1 MISMLPTYCHL
12 RRLPGTCAA
21 FMLGYC
27 LVSVS
32 IFSVSADDKPPV
44 VVASKD
50 RTTVVPGRIASNHL
64 ENLHRLTI
72 TTPGEA
78 STAAVAKVSR
88 AYYLGGS
95 PETEEAMAEL
105 AAAGVKTV
113 ISVDGAPPM
122 VEQAR
127 KHGLTYIHIPVKYS
141 TLTREQI
148 VTITAALERTSE
160 PVYLHCHHGKHRGPA
175 ALVAALK
182 CTHPEIETDPLL
194 KLFGTD
200 PKYSGLYSAAHSVA
214 PLQAEEL
221 TKVPAKL
228 PESITTATPARMM
241 AEIDARFDRLK
252 KLPSPLPAADYDVLL
267 TLSIELEEDFRE
279 FGRLGKDS
287 ESSRKLLDESIATTI
302 ELRQVAE
309 TAKTGR
315 AKSVSPEKLQAL
327 IVRLE
332 QSCKTCHKQ
341 HRD

>member
-1 MISMLPTYCHL
+1 MLPLFCQL
-12 RRLPGTCAA
+12 RRLPDAFAA
-21 FMLGYC
+21 FMLGCC

-32 IFSVSADDKPPV
+32 IFSVEADDKPSV
-44 VVASKD
+44 VVASKGE
-50 RTTVVPGRIASNHL
+50 TTVNPTRIASHHL
-64 ENLHRLTI
+64 ENLHRLSI
-72 TTPGEA
+72 TTPGKT
-78 STAAVAKVSR
+78 SNAAPGDVSR
-88 AYYLGGS
+88 DYYLGGS

-113 ISVDGAPPM
+113 ISVDGAPPL
-122 VEQAR
+122 VELAR

-148 VTITAALERTSE
+148 VTITAALERTKDN
-160 PVYLHCHHGKHRGPA
+160 VYLHCHHGKHRGPA

-200 PKYSGLYSAAHSVA
+200 PKYGGLYSAAHSVT

-221 TKVPAKL
+221 TKVPVKL

-252 KLPSPLPAADYDVLL
+252 KIPTPLPPADIDLL
-267 TLSIELEEDFRE
+267 QTLSVELEEDFRE
-279 FGRLGKDS
+279 FGRLGKDP
-287 ESSRKLLDESIATTI
+287 ESSRKLLDDSIATVI
-302 ELRQVAE
+302 QLRQFAE
-309 TAKTGR
+309 SAKAGR
-315 AKSVSPEKLQAL
+315 SGVVPAEKVQAL
-327 IVRLE
+327 VLRLE
-332 QSCKTCHKQ
+332 QSCKICHKQ